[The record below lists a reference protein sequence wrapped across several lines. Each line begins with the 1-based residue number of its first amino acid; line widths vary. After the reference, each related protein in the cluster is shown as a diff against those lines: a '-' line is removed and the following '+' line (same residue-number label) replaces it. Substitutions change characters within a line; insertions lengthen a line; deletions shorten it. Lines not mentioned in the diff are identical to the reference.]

1 MTDAERITVLQGM
14 MDTFTADVVALQVAV
29 ADGRTPDL
37 ARRALAAALVYV
49 VNRFDLVPD
58 HLEGVGLADD
68 AAVLRLAAK
77 NAVSYGADDP
87 ELRRIAGEASDLHD
101 VFGELVGPLED
112 YLNKLQWQATDGKT
126 PADVIADPTSRVA
139 LWQELSRRIDT
150 YKPQRV
156 VAEGGDP
163 AKQMKVLASLLRSR
177 LDKAGFGK

>member
-1 MTDAERITVLQGM
+1 MTDAERITALQGM
-14 MDTFTADVVALQVAV
+14 MDTFSTDVITLQVAV

-37 ARRALAAALVYV
+37 ARRALAAALVYF

-87 ELRRIAGEASDLHD
+87 DLRRLAGEASDLHD
-101 VFGELVGPLED
+101 VYGDLVGPLED

-126 PADVIADPTSRVA
+126 PADVIADPGTRVK
-139 LWQELSRRIDT
+139 LWQELSQRIGA
-150 YKPQRV
+150 YKPQKV
-156 VAEGGDP
+156 LAEGGDP
-163 AKQMKVLASLLRSR
+163 AKQMKVLTSLLRSR
-177 LDKAGFGK
+177 LEKAGFGK